1 METDDGPAVICRV
14 TADGEVVCEPVIGP
28 TQTTLDAETQKQVES
43 TLRHAF
49 PKGDWGPNKLK
60 LALALLDTL
69 SKTTLPDDPN
79 IPRRS
84 GEIVDSVKML
94 LDKQPPSIILY
105 NYSSQPADV
114 VGAYFLNKAELVSM
128 QRLFET
134 FKKPTPY

>member
-1 METDDGPAVICRV
+1 MEPDDGPVICRV
-14 TADGEVVCEPVIGP
+14 TADGEVICEPIVPPG
-28 TQTTLDAETQKQVES
+28 QTAIDAATQKQFEA
-43 TLRHAF
+43 TLRQAF
-49 PKGDWGPNKLK
+49 PKAEWGPNKLK
-60 LALALLDTL
+60 LALALLETL
-69 SKTTLPDDPN
+69 SKSTLPDDPN

-84 GEIVDSVKML
+84 GEIVDSVKLL

-134 FKKPTPY
+134 FKNPTPY